1 MPLAAFRRLAPCAAL
16 IALAA
21 PAAVQATPASNL
33 ERVTL
38 TSGFW
43 SYHTSNRSRYN
54 EDNPGIGVEA
64 AVNTNWTIAAGNY
77 RNSVERASTYLQAM
91 WTPDV
96 ARTQL
101 GAVRLSAGVAMG
113 LVTGYPELR
122 NGDAFPTLLPVAS
135 MSVGPVGLNLTYIP
149 SVAGRA
155 DGAIA
160 LQFKYQL
167 GR

>member
-1 MPLAAFRRLAPCAAL
+1 MPIAASRRLLAL
-16 IALAA
+16 SAALAA
-21 PAAVQATPASNL
+21 SSAVQAAPASNL

-54 EDNPGIGVEA
+54 EDNPGFGLEA
-64 AVNTNWTIAAGNY
+64 VVNPNWTIAAGNY

-96 ARTQL
+96 ARTQV
-101 GAVRLSAGVAMG
+101 GAVRLSAGVAVG

-122 NGDAFPTLLPVAS
+122 DGGAFPTLLPVAS
-135 MSVGPVGLNLTYIP
+135 MTVGPVGLNLTYIP